1 MRSIGKERNKMTK
14 IYDEFKENQKKQPTV
29 SDPVEQVVMTK
40 ADHYANTLAEHIDNN
55 AEAQKR
61 FMLLIADATPSI
73 SHLVMDLIN
82 EWHSIN
88 KIIND
93 EFKQKLKDDFSS

>member
-1 MRSIGKERNKMTK
+1 MNKNTEIKE
-14 IYDEFKENQKKQPTV
+14 DNQDKQQTV
-29 SDPVEQVVMTK
+29 SGHVVPVVKTK
-40 ADHYANTLAEHIDNN
+40 EDHYANTLSEHISNN

>member
-1 MRSIGKERNKMTK
+1 MKAL
-14 IYDEFKENQKKQPTV
+14 NQNELYV
-29 SDPVEQVVMTK
+29 NS
-40 ADHYANTLAEHIDNN
+40 LFEHVDNN
-55 AEAQKR
+55 AECLKR

-88 KIIND
+88 HQINK
-93 EFKQKLKDDFSS
+93 ELKAELEKSKKE

>member
-1 MRSIGKERNKMTK
+1 MN
-14 IYDEFKENQKKQPTV
+14 DEKQPTV
-29 SDPVEQVVMTK
+29 ASPIEPVVMTK
-40 ADHYANTLAEHIDNN
+40 EDYYANTLSEHIDNN

>member
-1 MRSIGKERNKMTK
+1 MGYDPKEKNMSE
-14 IYDEFKENQKKQPTV
+14 DEMKKQAV
-29 SDPVEQVVMTK
+29 SNPVEAVVMTK
-40 ADHYANTLAEHIDNN
+40 EDHYASTLSEHIDNN